1 MDLSKSESFIEGHGS
16 SLEQARARW
25 ILHRVKPEPDVVQS
39 LAELQNEDGGFPFH
53 MVKGNLS
60 AIASTIVALWWM
72 SDLGLLQSPTAARA
86 SRYLLAIQ
94 RDDGGWDEAPAIAQY
109 NPPPW
114 ATPGDLK
121 ARLYLSADAAF
132 WLAVMGYQG
141 QPAFQRALDF
151 LLNQRD
157 EMGRFYGFF
166 HSTWIATSVFAMTG
180 LQYAAVVEQG
190 LQVLMGRP
198 LSEWVASQIGWAL
211 SCLAQAGIPKA
222 HPFVEQG
229 LAELARRQRPD
240 GSWTSEDGE
249 THDVGATIE
258 AVKVL
263 KHYNSVPGA
272 RR

>member
-1 MDLSKSESFIEGHGS
+1 MALSKSESFIEGHGS

-25 ILHRVKPEPDVVQS
+25 ILHHVQPEPDVVQS
-39 LAELQNEDGGFPFH
+39 VTDLQNEDGSFPFH

-72 SDLGLLQSPTAARA
+72 SDLGLLESPMADRA
-86 SRYLLAIQ
+86 SRYLLAVQ
-94 RDDGGWDEAPAIAQY
+94 RDDGGWDEAPAIARY

-132 WLAVMGYQG
+132 WLAVVGRQDH
-141 QPAFQRALDF
+141 PAFQKALDF
-151 LLNQRD
+151 LLNHRD
-157 EMGRFYGFF
+157 ETGRFYGFF
-166 HSTWIATSVFAMTG
+166 HSTWIATSVFAKAG
-180 LQYAAVVEQG
+180 PQYAAVVEQG
-190 LQVLMGRP
+190 LQVLVGRP

-222 HPFVEQG
+222 HPFVERG
-229 LAELARRQRPD
+229 LAELACRQRPD
-240 GSWTSEDGE
+240 GSWASEDGQ
-249 THDVGATIE
+249 THDVGATVE

-263 KHYNSVPGA
+263 KHYNSVSGE

>member
-1 MDLSKSESFIEGHGS
+1 MALSKSESFIEGHGS

-25 ILHRVKPEPDVVQS
+25 ILHRVQPQPDVVQS
-39 LAELQNEDGGFPFH
+39 LAELQNEDGGYPFR
-53 MVKGNLS
+53 MAKGDLS

-72 SDLGLLQSPTAARA
+72 GDLELLQSPMADRA
-86 SRYLLAIQ
+86 SRYLLAVQ
-94 RDDGGWDEAPAIAQY
+94 RDDGGWDEAPAIARY

-132 WLAVMGYQG
+132 WFAVTGYRDH
-141 QPAFQRALDF
+141 PAFQKALDF
-151 LLNQRD
+151 LLSHRD

-166 HSTWIATSVFAMTG
+166 HSTWIATSVFAMAG
-180 LQYAAVVEQG
+180 PQYADVVEQG
-190 LQVLMGRP
+190 LQVLLGRP
-198 LSEWVASQIGWAL
+198 LSEWVDSQIGWAL

-229 LAELARRQRPD
+229 LAELVRRQRPD
-240 GSWTSEDGE
+240 GSWASEDGE
-249 THDVGATIE
+249 TYDVGATIE

-263 KHYNSVPGA
+263 KHYSSAPGE